1 LGLYALKKLNAIE
14 PMYLSVRE
22 KRLLQPVAPGFISY
36 VIYGTFFGSMSVY
49 TAYVFRSLGYK
60 GLVSKAIIPVAGFAV
75 GYKVVE
81 YGLNWGR
88 EFLYA
93 GERSEL
99 VEKYKNRLGKEYLLD
114 VLEPGFRLEGG
125 HHAAH

>member
-36 VIYGTFFGSMSVY
+36 LIYGTFFVGMGGYS
-49 TAYVFRSLGYK
+49 TYVFKSLGYK
-60 GLVSKAIIPVAGFAV
+60 GFVSKAMIPVAGLAV
-75 GYKVVE
+75 GYKAVE

-88 EFLYA
+88 ELLFA
-93 GERSEL
+93 SDRSEL
-99 VEKYKNRLGKEYLLD
+99 V
-114 VLEPGFRLEGG
+114 
-125 HHAAH
+125 